1 MRMCCKAQLHDA
13 SPAPGQRAAV
23 CELVI
28 TALPRTAARASLS
41 SASICGAP
49 PPCDVK
55 QSLTMMLHLR
65 RALVLHSRWSKP
77 AFLSFRNP
85 LVMESPCFPN
95 TASGPKADLEMSRGE
110 GLPLRSRTKY
120 QECRNPLASTAV
132 RDRL

>member
-1 MRMCCKAQLHDA
+1 
-13 SPAPGQRAAV
+13 
-23 CELVI
+23 
-28 TALPRTAARASLS
+28 
-41 SASICGAP
+41 
-49 PPCDVK
+49 
-55 QSLTMMLHLR
+55 MMLHLR

-95 TASGPKADLEMSRGE
+95 TASGPKADLEKSGGE

-132 RDRL
+132 RDRLSSAESRCFSKAVPRCPLIPKTHLAWSSSRASWAFNAWRAVAWLSKSRKQLSLVNRQP